1 MQASWGS
8 ENNAPKPARGG
19 ELYGEV
25 GRYAIASIE
34 SVPWFATRKERIAA
48 NKYTHE
54 GGNMRKWDGGKS
66 TEGSS
71 NMQAQSTK
79 RPAEMDVA
87 PQGVKV
93 TLGSKPGV
101 MTMADHDHGVVW
113 PPAKGHETDLPFQA
127 MVKERKADYH
137 SEVNGIMIGY
147 QGHVPRARDKV
158 GSCPLGRV
166 PGRPGAPSLSGD
178 SGLKQS
184 SQSVKGM
191 REPSLYM
198 SEARDPQLSGTFKP
212 GQRIHASMDPND
224 TYKGGVPP
232 GYAGHVHGA
241 RYSVGQ
247 SVYSTADTFGHPD
260 SQGATAKEF
269 SSHNDA
275 RGANFEEMAN
285 IYAGG
290 FVADG
295 LPDDPRD
302 SFILDD
308 GIAGNKGQK
317 PMGASDNFQYVHG

>member
-8 ENNAPKPARGG
+8 ENNAPKPTRGG

-25 GRYAIASIE
+25 GRYLQSSIE
-34 SVPWFATRKERIAA
+34 SVPWYPTRKEREQA
-48 NKYTHE
+48 KHP
-54 GGNMRKWDGGKS
+54 RKWDEGMS
-66 TEGSS
+66 TEGSGVCQ
-71 NMQAQSTK
+71 NQSTK
-79 RPAEMDVA
+79 RPAEMDVV

-93 TLGSKPGV
+93 TLGSKPDV

-113 PPAKGHETDLPFQA
+113 PPLKGHECDLAFQA
-127 MVKERKADYH
+127 MVPEKKSDYH
-137 SEVNGIMIGY
+137 TEVNGIMIGY

-166 PGRPGAPSLSGD
+166 PGRPGAPSLSRDPGFV
-178 SGLKQS
+178 QS
-184 SQSVKGM
+184 SKTVKGNGM
-191 REPSLYM
+191 EPALYM
-198 SEARDPQLSGTFKP
+198 SEARDPQLKTSFKP
-212 GQRIHASMDPND
+212 GQRIHSSMDPSD

-232 GYAGHVHGA
+232 GYAGHVHGS
-241 RYSVGQ
+241 RYQVGQ
-247 SVYSTADTFGHPD
+247 SIYSTADTYGHPD
-260 SQGATAKEF
+260 SQGATAKQF
-269 SSHNDA
+269 SSHNDS
-275 RGANFEEMAN
+275 RGATYDELAN

-317 PMGASDNFQYVHG
+317 PMGAAADFNYVHG